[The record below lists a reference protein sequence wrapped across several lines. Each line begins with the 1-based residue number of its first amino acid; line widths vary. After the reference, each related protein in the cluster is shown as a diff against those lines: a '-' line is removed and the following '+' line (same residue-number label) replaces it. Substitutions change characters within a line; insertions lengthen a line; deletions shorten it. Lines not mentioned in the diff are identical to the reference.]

1 MILTNSRNYI
11 KFSLWKDLP
20 HLVAKG
26 LFLLLGICFLLA
38 FESYGQESQSEN
50 PNIIFILVDDMG
62 WNGISSY
69 GNRHVQTPNID
80 RLADQGMKFTNA
92 YVSPECTPT
101 RGELISGQFTARTGI
116 TQVHIRRTYPNA
128 PMTEPVVTGK
138 LPEDNYTIANMLRDA
153 GYATAVI
160 GKWHLG
166 GGRVADI
173 KENRGME
180 FFEQYGFDFAG
191 DAVEREWSRDHEVYS
206 EEDKEKANLDIINDF
221 FRFAGENEGQSLFA
235 YLSFFSPHTPI
246 VAPDSLVEKYS
257 DNGFPTSTEL
267 FGDAAVKPTANYA
280 AMVKFLDQAIGKLQN
295 GLDEKG
301 LSNET
306 MIVFMSDNGGL
317 NRAWDNYPL
326 RGAKGM
332 LYEGG
337 IRVPMIVS
345 WPGKV
350 AAGRTTDMPVHIADM
365 FPTFKAVAG
374 GEAGDKK
381 LDGKNLLPLMTDQT
395 KHEVTDS
402 RALIWHHPHYIH
414 DYGKTPSSAIR
425 KGDYKLIYYYGDY
438 LDTREYL
445 PERGKPYGEL
455 KIGERTELF
464 NMKNDPLEQDDI
476 SDENPQKAEE
486 MLSELKQKLREMEAP
501 MPKENP
507 NVDLSNWSET
517 KRRN

>member
-1 MILTNSRNYI
+1 MTQTNSRNYT
-11 KFSLWKDLP
+11 KLFLWEALP
-20 HLVAKG
+20 WLIARG
-26 LFLLLGICFLLA
+26 LFLLLGICFLLT
-38 FESYGQESQSEN
+38 FESYGQINQSEK

-62 WNGISSY
+62 WNGLSSY
-69 GNRHVQTPNID
+69 GNRHVETPNID
-80 RLADQGMKFTNA
+80 RLADQGMKFTQA

-116 TQVHIRRTYPNA
+116 TQVHIPRTYPNA
-128 PMTEPVVTGK
+128 PITEPEVTGK
-138 LPEDNYTIANMLRDA
+138 LPEDNYTIANMLKDA
-153 GYATAVI
+153 GYATMVS

-191 DAVEREWSRDHEVYS
+191 DAIEREWSRDHGVYS
-206 EEDKEKANLDIINDF
+206 EEDKEKANLNIINDF
-221 FRFAGENEGQSLFA
+221 FRFAGENEGQPLFA

-267 FGDAAVKPTANYA
+267 FGDATAKPTANYA
-280 AMVKFLDQAIGKLQN
+280 AMVKFLDQSIGQLLDD
-295 GLDEKG
+295 LDEKG
-301 LSNET
+301 LSDET

-337 IRVPMIVS
+337 IRVPLIVS
-345 WPGKV
+345 WPGEVEPESKSDV
-350 AAGRTTDMPVHIADM
+350 PVHIVDM
-365 FPTFKAVAG
+365 FATFKELAG
-374 GEAGDKK
+374 GDIPEDKK
-381 LDGKNLLPLMTDQT
+381 LDGENLLPLLTGQENLDN
-395 KHEVTDS
+395 S
-402 RALIWHHPHYIH
+402 RAIYWHHPHYIH

-438 LDTREYL
+438 LETQEHL
-445 PERGKPYGEL
+445 PLRGEPHGEL
-455 KIGERTELF
+455 QVGERVELF
-464 NMKNDPLEQDDI
+464 NLNNDPHEQYDLSEKQSQLAD
-476 SDENPQKAEE
+476 E
-486 MLSELKQKLREMEAP
+486 MLNDLKQMLNEVDAP
-501 MPKENP
+501 MPQKNP
-507 NVDLSNWSET
+507 DADLSHWHKT
-517 KRRN
+517 QRRN